1 MKDFYTDKDVIR
13 CGALA
18 DLPFVAHGF
27 STRNGGVSS
36 LPHTASMNLGYN
48 RGDPDEVVDGN
59 FRIFAEKVGLGDA
72 PIISAHQEH
81 TKKVVYADGT
91 GTRFSGVDG
100 FVTDKPNV
108 ALLVKTAD
116 CQPILLAD
124 ANAHIIGACH
134 AGWRGTV
141 AGIAAETV
149 AAMTK
154 LGADPLNI
162 IAACGP
168 CISACC
174 FEVGGDFVDTVS
186 YYSDEFLQFITKED
200 GKYHADIKAMNKH
213 ILMCAG
219 VPEQNIHV
227 SPECTCCDP
236 GKFFSH
242 RYSKG
247 VRGTMGS
254 VIMMKY

>member
-1 MKDFYTDKDVIR
+1 MKEFYTENDVIY
-13 CGALA
+13 CEALSA
-18 DLPFVAHGF
+18 LPFVTHGF
-27 STRNGGVSS
+27 FTRNGGVSS
-36 LPHTASMNLGYN
+36 LSHTATMNLGYG
-48 RGDPDEVVDGN
+48 RGDPDETVDGN
-59 FRIFAEKVGLGDA
+59 FRILRTKLGIGSA
-72 PIISAHQEH
+72 PIVSAHQAH
-81 TKKVVYADGT
+81 TKKVVYADGSVT
-91 GTRFSGVDG
+91 HFDNIDG

-116 CQPILLAD
+116 CQPILLCD
-124 ANAHIIGACH
+124 EKAHIIGACH

-154 LGADPLNI
+154 LGADPVNI
-162 IAACGP
+162 KAACGP
-168 CISACC
+168 CISVCC
-174 FEVGGDFVDTVS
+174 FEVGRDFVDTVS
-186 YYSDEFLQFITKED
+186 YFSDEFLQFITKED

-219 VPEQNIHV
+219 VPEENIFV
-227 SPECTCCDP
+227 SPDCTCCDP
-236 GKFFSH
+236 DTFFSH

-247 VRGTMGS
+247 LRGTMGS